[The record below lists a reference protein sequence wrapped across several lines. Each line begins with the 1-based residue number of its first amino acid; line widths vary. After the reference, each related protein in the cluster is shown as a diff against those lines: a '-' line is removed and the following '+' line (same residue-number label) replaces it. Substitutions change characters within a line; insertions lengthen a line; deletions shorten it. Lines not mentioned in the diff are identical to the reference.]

1 MVGELVEHF
10 KTEPVLVEF
19 NDFNELIRGRATL
32 RWALVKFMTVSF
44 AGLCDSQRHADCVVS
59 CLCRAQQPGN

>member
-19 NDFNELIRGRATL
+19 NDFNKLIRGAATL

-44 AGLCDSQRHADCVVS
+44 AALRHSQRHADGVVS
-59 CLCRAQQPGN
+59 CLCRVQQPGN